1 MNNDNISIKNEL
13 IYFKEDIL
21 KDFKSAISK
30 LNSKYDSEKDIFSSK
45 IEHLESKLDT
55 LFSKV
60 INLSNS
66 LPSNSAISEKVE
78 SLEKFRAKTE
88 NTLLLYESKFNY
100 QSKLLKDESYKIDSF
115 INENFYY
122 NGIIG
127 PTPNCK
133 FNNFHKFIDYIISNI
148 STLNIFKEKTLNL
161 DYKGYKNKID
171 NSIEMIKLNLENT
184 ISSNNNYTKKSI
196 EECEER
202 IKSILDEYDEKLI
215 GIRLESNK
223 YMLDVNKN
231 IENLLKESKE
241 MKKEIED
248 LNNIDKFFNN
258 RLEAYHSECLERYN
272 NIKKSIEDIE
282 NRLNKKKEMT
292 VINRPIIRK
301 GSKIQSFL
309 KSYIEGKIDV
319 EEVIHHKNNNN
330 LSDLVEINKNENHYN
345 IIDFNKKKELIFST
359 PPLTDYFNTEK
370 NYGNKND
377 KNNNHYDYNLKNY
390 EFKNIHK
397 ILNKINDKPFSEF
410 NRGKHQSQNKKN
422 ISKNNNL
429 IFSSLPN
436 FHNEDLS
443 NSKINFYKD
452 ILKNKNNNTN
462 YIHKINK
469 YTSKDNKNENKKEDE
484 DNKIIDS
491 KSDKIL
497 SKDIKN
503 EKKFKIIFKNKFIST
518 EKDNFRNSGYPTSK
532 KINRS
537 LEYDKNSLNRSHNQL
552 VYNKLNLNQKYI
564 NKIIIQS
571 LINGKNSYSK
581 LSLIDN
587 NKDENYHNSLT
598 PILGIKKI
606 LLLNNKNEIN
616 ENNKTI
622 NIDKNNNTNSDNKSI
637 NINNDII
644 DNAPKKNDKDLLKII
659 NYSDNNHSKNKLSKK
674 QDEKYL
680 KSENS
685 NNIKDL
691 NIDKKQPHKQNKEKY
706 AFKIKLEKKAFSNKK
721 DKNKMILYHS
731 FNKNKTEIIA
741 INQIKRS
748 LKYIRNKNNKTNL
761 KSLSDKVKNKI
772 ISSSSN
778 SNIDNLSN
786 KKK

>member
-161 DYKGYKNKID
+161 DYKGYKNKIN

-184 ISSNNNYTKKSI
+184 FSSNNNYTKKSI

-223 YMLDVNKN
+223 YMLDLNKN
-231 IENLLKESKE
+231 IEILLKESKE
-241 MKKEIED
+241 MKKEIEE
-248 LNNIDKFFNN
+248 LNNIDKYFNN

-309 KSYIEGKIDV
+309 KSYIEGKMDV

>member
-202 IKSILDEYDEKLI
+202 IKSILDEYEEKLI

-309 KSYIEGKIDV
+309 KSYIEGKMDV

-503 EKKFKIIFKNKFIST
+503 EKKFKIFIKNKFIST

-691 NIDKKQPHKQNKEKY
+691 NIDKKQPPKQNKEKY

>member
-161 DYKGYKNKID
+161 DYKGYKNKIN

-309 KSYIEGKIDV
+309 KSYIEGKMDV

>member
-309 KSYIEGKIDV
+309 KSYIEGKMDV

-397 ILNKINDKPFSEF
+397 IFNKINDKPFSEF

-691 NIDKKQPHKQNKEKY
+691 NIDKIQPPKQNKEKY

-778 SNIDNLSN
+778 FNIDNLSN